1 MNHLGTQLSNQRLN
15 NVLKLLGDRWTLLVI
30 YELFNGKKK
39 FSQLHC
45 MLGISTN
52 ILSNRLL
59 QLVEYGVIVKVP
71 YQKRPIRYEYMLTPK
86 GQQLD
91 SVFRAIIKC
100 ATVFQESK
108 NG

>member
-1 MNHLGTQLSNQRLN
+1 MNHLGAQPSNQRLN

-30 YELFNGKKK
+30 YELFSGKRK
-39 FSQLHC
+39 FSQLQC

-59 QLVEYGVIVKVP
+59 QLAEYGIIVKIP
-71 YQKRPIRYEYMLTPK
+71 YQERPVRYEYMLTPK

-91 SVFRAIIKC
+91 SVFLAIIKWGIM
-100 ATVFQESK
+100 FQESK